1 MTREFAKGDLRFYY
15 DGKNNTSSTTHGD
28 NTSYWH
34 DLSGHNRTAT
44 LIKNA
49 PNKEVITAEVWGENY
64 LDFNAESKIE
74 GGVWIASRTRG
85 NYPIL
90 AADKNITCEVFFESP
105 EELITQEQGII
116 GSYFVYNE
124 IVREGFFIYT
134 ATSGQYKGNIV
145 VKVCTS
151 NGSAPAYCITPLTPN
166 KKTLIS
172 LVIKDNNT
180 IYIYINGILKN
191 TFFSKNNF
199 ILCHSDTSNSGY
211 SNPFIIGGSPRNHFP
226 GMGWSNSH
234 VIDFSNNETKVS
246 PRREGKIYSAR
257 LYGRALSDNEIYY
270 NYLAELEHLAETET
284 PDYPD
289 IPDVEPDIGD
299 IIVPIEDGE
308 VSKISIDNE
317 ELYNIKDAK
326 SRMNKIDKYQDDT
339 AYSVVNFMNGI
350 KIDLATV
357 KYDVANNTVIFK

>member
-15 DGKNNTSSTTHGD
+15 DGKNNTSSITHG
-28 NTSYWH
+28 NTGHWY
-34 DLSGHNRTAT
+34 DLSGHGRTADIVKDT
-44 LIKNA
+44 VNNIAAINS
-49 PNKEVITAEVWGENY
+49 WGENY
-64 LDFNAESKIE
+64 LDFSRNEINH
-74 GGVWIASRTRG
+74 GVWIASRTRG
-85 NYPIL
+85 DYPIL
-90 AADKNITCEVFFESP
+90 AADKNITCEIFFEST
-105 EELITQEQGII
+105 EELITREQGII
-116 GSYFVYNE
+116 GNYSKGNGDG
-124 IVREGFFIYT
+124 GFFIYT
-134 ATSGQYKGNIV
+134 ATSGEHKGNIV
-145 VKVCTS
+145 IEVCTTYDT
-151 NGSAPAYCITPLTPN
+151 NKPEYCLIPMEPN
-166 KKTLIS
+166 KKLLLS
-172 LVIKDNNT
+172 LVIKNNKT
-180 IYIYINGILKN
+180 MYIYINGVLKN
-191 TFFSKNNF
+191 TYFSKYNF
-199 ILCHSDTSNSGY
+199 MLVKSDNSGNCN
-211 SNPFIIGGSPRNHFP
+211 SFVIGGKPSGHYPYYTGFS
-226 GMGWSNSH
+226 GNSTYKP
-234 VIDFSNNETKVS
+234 IDLSNNETRIS

-289 IPDVEPDIGD
+289 APDVEPDIGD

>member
-49 PNKEVITAEVWGENY
+49 PSREVITAEVWGKNY
-64 LDFNAESKIE
+64 LDFNAENKIE

-105 EELITQEQGII
+105 EELITQEQAII
-116 GSYFVYNE
+116 GNYYNTDYCG
-124 IVREGFFIYT
+124 GFLIYT

-145 VKVCTS
+145 IKVYTLNKNTVYCT
-151 NGSAPAYCITPLTPN
+151 TPFIPN
-166 KKTLIS
+166 KKILIS
-172 LVIKDNNT
+172 LVIKNNNT

-191 TFFSKNNF
+191 TFFSKEGF
-199 ILCHSDTSNSGY
+199 LLCYSDTSANNY
-211 SNPFIIGGSPRNHFP
+211 SNPFVIGGNPRNHFSA
-226 GMGWSNSH
+226 MGVSNIH
-234 VIDFSNNETKVS
+234 AIDFSNNETKVS

-289 IPDVEPDIGD
+289 IPDAEPDIGD